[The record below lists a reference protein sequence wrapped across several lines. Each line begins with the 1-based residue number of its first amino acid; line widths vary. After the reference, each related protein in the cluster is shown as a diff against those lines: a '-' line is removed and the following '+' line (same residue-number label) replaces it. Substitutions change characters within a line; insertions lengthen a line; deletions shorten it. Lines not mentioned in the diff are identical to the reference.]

1 MRGVKLLSTKAHGI
15 LDYVYVATAAALPF
29 ALGWG
34 RTTQTIA
41 ATSAG
46 GALLG
51 SLLTD
56 YELGV
61 VRVLPMKAHLG
72 FDYVNAVGLLAAAA
86 LVDDDD
92 VDRAGLAALGLVS
105 VVSPALTETA

>member
-1 MRGVKLLSTKAHGI
+1 MKLLSTKAHGV
-15 LDYVYVATAAALPF
+15 LDYFYVATAAALPF

-34 RTTQTIA
+34 RTARGIA
-41 ATSAG
+41 AASAG
-46 GALLG
+46 GALVG

-61 VRVLPMKAHLG
+61 FRVLPMKAHLA
-72 FDYVNAVGLLAAAA
+72 FDYVNAAGLLAAAA

-92 VDRAGLAALGLVS
+92 VGRAGLAALGLVS
-105 VVSPALTETA
+105 VVSPALTETS